1 MKNTVKILALGAAI
15 AASATMAKA
24 DTVNYTV
31 LVDGVSIGSG
41 TSASGDLAGKTI
53 SGDGFQVTLDAIGA
67 PASTAPNFSSNAFT
81 VIKNSNKASDDT
93 VEIEVSDVGITTA
106 TTGVLNSFTTN
117 SLSSTT
123 FLSDTISNYYDT
135 SDATYGTGSLLA
147 STSFSG
153 SGSFAAGPTPGVIS
167 SSSPYSETMIY
178 TINFGPSSNN
188 GNNGPNVD
196 GDSVSVSS
204 QIVAATP
211 EPSSLALLG
220 TSLLGAAGIARRR
233 FLRK

>member
-1 MKNTVKILALGAAI
+1 MKNAVKLLALGAVI
-15 AASATMAKA
+15 AASAAMAKA
-24 DTVNYTV
+24 DTVYYNV
-31 LVDGVSIGSG
+31 LVNGTSIGSG
-41 TSASGDLAGKTI
+41 MKASGDLAGKTI
-53 SGDGFQVTLDAIGA
+53 SGDGFQITLDAIGA
-67 PASTAPNFSSNAFT
+67 PDTTAPNFSSNAFT

-93 VEIEVSDVGITTA
+93 VEIEVSDVDLSTPTTA
-106 TTGVLNSFTTN
+106 VLNSFTTN
-117 SLSSTT
+117 SLSSST
-123 FLSDTISNYYDT
+123 FLSDTISNYFDT

-147 STSFSG
+147 TTSFSG
-153 SGSFAAGPTPGVIS
+153 SGSFASGPTPGIIS
-167 SSSPYSETMIY
+167 SSTPYSETMIY
-178 TINFGPSSNN
+178 TLDFGPSSNN

-233 FLRK
+233 FRRT